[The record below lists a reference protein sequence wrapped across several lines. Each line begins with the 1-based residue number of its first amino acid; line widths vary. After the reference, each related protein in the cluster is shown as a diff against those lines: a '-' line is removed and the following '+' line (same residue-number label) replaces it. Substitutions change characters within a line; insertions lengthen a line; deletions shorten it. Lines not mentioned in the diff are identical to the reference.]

1 MMVLWEVRNMKH
13 IEDTFK
19 GDKGLNLFY
28 QCWLPD
34 KKPKAVL
41 LVIPGAAEHGG
52 RYKNLVNYFVP
63 RDYAICA
70 LDTQGH
76 GKSEGQRCYIDRFSD
91 YIDDIKIFFDIIHR
105 KYADRKIFLV
115 GHSMGATIA
124 VAYAVQHQR
133 DLAGLIVSGVVLK
146 LGSSI
151 SPVLKPVAPLISKL
165 FPKMGVTVL
174 DATAISQDKAVVD
187 AYVNDPLVHRGK
199 ITARLGM
206 ELLKTVN
213 RLPSQIPAINLPII
227 IMHGTEDRLSNPE
240 GSQMLYDLVG
250 SSDKTL
256 KLYKGFYH
264 EIFNE
269 PGHLQVM
276 ADVEAWLAT
285 RI

>member
-1 MMVLWEVRNMKH
+1 MEH

-41 LVIPGAAEHGG
+41 LVVPGAAEHGG

-63 RDYAICA
+63 KDYAVCA

-76 GKSEGQRCYIDRFSD
+76 GKSEGMRCYIDRFSD
-91 YIDDIKIFFDIIHR
+91 YIDDIKIFFDIIHQ
-105 KYADRKIFLV
+105 KYADRKVFLV

-124 VAYAVQHQR
+124 VAYVVKHQR
-133 DLAGLIVSGVVLK
+133 GLAGLIVSGMFLK
-146 LGSSI
+146 PGSSI
-151 SPVLKPVAPLISKL
+151 PSVLKPVVPLISFL
-165 FPKMGVTVL
+165 FPKMGVTLL

-199 ITARLGM
+199 ITARLGV
-206 ELLKTVN
+206 ELIKTVD
-213 RLPSQIPAINLPII
+213 RLPSQMPAINLPIL
-227 IMHGTEDRLSNPE
+227 IMHGTADRLCKPE

-256 KLYKGFYH
+256 KLYEGFHH

>member
-1 MMVLWEVRNMKH
+1 MERT
-13 IEDTFK
+13 EGTFK

-34 KKPKAVL
+34 TNPKAVL
-41 LVIPGAAEHGG
+41 LIVPGAAEHSG
-52 RYKNLVNYFVP
+52 RYTNLVNYFVP
-63 RDYAICA
+63 RDYAVCG

-76 GKSEGQRCYIDRFSD
+76 GRSEGLRCYIDRFSD
-91 YIDDIKIFFDIIHR
+91 YIDDIKIFFDIVHQR
-105 KYADRKIFLV
+105 YADRKIFLV

-124 VAYAVQHQR
+124 VAYTVQHQR
-133 DLAGLIVSGVVLK
+133 DLAGLIISGVVLK

-151 SPVLKPVAPLISKL
+151 SPVLKAVGPLISFL

-199 ITARLGM
+199 ITARLGVEM
-206 ELLKTVN
+206 VKTMDK
-213 RLPSQIPAINLPII
+213 LPSLIPQINLPIL

-240 GSQMLYDLVG
+240 GSPMLYGLVG
-250 SSDKTL
+250 SHDKTL
-256 KLYKGFYH
+256 KLYEGFHH

-276 ADVEAWLAT
+276 ADVEAWLTT

>member
-1 MMVLWEVRNMKH
+1 MERT
-13 IEDTFK
+13 EGTFK

-34 KKPKAVL
+34 TNPKAVL
-41 LVIPGAAEHGG
+41 LIVPGAAEHSG
-52 RYKNLVNYFVP
+52 RYTNLVNYFVP
-63 RDYAICA
+63 RDYAVCG

-76 GKSEGQRCYIDRFSD
+76 GRSEGLRCYIDRFSD
-91 YIDDIKIFFDIIHR
+91 YIDDIKIFFDIVHQR
-105 KYADRKIFLV
+105 YADRKIFLV

-124 VAYAVQHQR
+124 VAYTVQHQR
-133 DLAGLIVSGVVLK
+133 DLAGLIISGVVLK

-151 SPVLKPVAPLISKL
+151 SPVLKAVGPLISFL

-199 ITARLGM
+199 ITARLGVEM
-206 ELLKTVN
+206 VKTMDK
-213 RLPSQIPAINLPII
+213 LPSLIPQINLPIL

-240 GSQMLYDLVG
+240 GSPMLYDLVG
-250 SSDKTL
+250 SRDKTL
-256 KLYKGFYH
+256 KLYEGFHH

>member
-1 MMVLWEVRNMKH
+1 MKH
-13 IEDTFK
+13 TEDTFK

-41 LVIPGAAEHGG
+41 LVVPGAAEHGG
-52 RYKNLVNYFVP
+52 RYTNLVNYFVP
-63 RDYAICA
+63 KDYAVCA

-76 GKSEGQRCYIDRFSD
+76 GKSEGVRCYVDKFSD
-91 YIDDIKIFFDIIHR
+91 YIDDIKIFFDIIHQ
-105 KYADRKIFLV
+105 KYADRKVFLV

-124 VAYAVQHQR
+124 VAYVVQHQR
-133 DLAGLIVSGVVLK
+133 DLAGLIISGMFLK
-146 LGSSI
+146 PGSSI
-151 SPVLKPVAPLISKL
+151 SPVLKPVAPLISFL

-199 ITARLGM
+199 ITARLGV
-206 ELLKTVN
+206 ELIKTVD
-213 RLPSQIPAINLPII
+213 RLPSQMPAINLPIL
-227 IMHGTEDRLSNPE
+227 IMHGTADRLCKPE
-240 GSQMLYDLVG
+240 GSQMLYGLVG
-250 SSDKTL
+250 SRDKTL
-256 KLYKGFYH
+256 KLYEGFHH

>member
-1 MMVLWEVRNMKH
+1 MERT
-13 IEDTFK
+13 EGTFK

-28 QCWLPD
+28 QCWLPNTN
-34 KKPKAVL
+34 PKAVL
-41 LVIPGAAEHGG
+41 LIVPGLAEHSG
-52 RYKNLVNYFVP
+52 RYTNVVNYFVP
-63 RDYAICA
+63 RAYAVCG

-76 GKSEGQRCYIDRFSD
+76 GKSDGLRCYIDRFSD
-91 YIDDIKIFFDIIHR
+91 YIDDIKIFFYIIHS

-124 VAYAVQHQR
+124 VAYTVQHQR
-133 DLAGLIVSGVVLK
+133 DLAGLIVSGVSLK
-146 LGSSI
+146 PGSSI
-151 SPVLKPVAPLISKL
+151 SPVLKKVVRLISSL

-199 ITARLGM
+199 ITARLGV
-206 ELLKTVN
+206 ELLKTID
-213 RLPSQIPAINLPII
+213 RLPSLVPAINLPII
-227 IMHGTEDRLSNPE
+227 IMHGTEDRLCNPE

-250 SSDKTL
+250 SPDKTL
-256 KLYKGFYH
+256 KLYKGFHH

-276 ADVEAWLAT
+276 ANVEAWLAT
-285 RI
+285 RA

>member
-1 MMVLWEVRNMKH
+1 MEH

-63 RDYAICA
+63 RDYAVCA

-76 GKSEGQRCYIDRFSD
+76 GKSEGLRCYIDRFSD
-91 YIDDIKIFFDIIHR
+91 YIDDIKIFFDIVHR

-115 GHSMGATIA
+115 GHSVGATIS
-124 VAYAVQHQR
+124 VAYAVKHQR
-133 DLAGLIVSGVVLK
+133 DLAGLIVSGMFLK
-146 LGSSI
+146 PGSSI
-151 SPVLKPVAPLISKL
+151 SQVLKPVAPLISFL
-165 FPKMGVTVL
+165 FPKMGVVTRL

-187 AYVNDPLVHRGK
+187 AYVNDPLVHRGR
-199 ITARLGM
+199 IPARFGA
-206 ELLKTVN
+206 ELVKTTDK
-213 RLPSQIPAINLPII
+213 LPSLIPGIKLPII

-240 GSQMLYDLVG
+240 GSLMLYGLVG
-250 SSDKTL
+250 SRDKTL
-256 KLYKGFYH
+256 KLYEGFHH

-276 ADVEAWLAT
+276 ADVEAWLAP